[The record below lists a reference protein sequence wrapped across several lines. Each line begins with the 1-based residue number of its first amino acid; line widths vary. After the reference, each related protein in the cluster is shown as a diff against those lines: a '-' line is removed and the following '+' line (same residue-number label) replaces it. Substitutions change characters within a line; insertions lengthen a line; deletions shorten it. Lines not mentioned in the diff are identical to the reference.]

1 MSKTK
6 RFFYNGILLT
16 AVGLAVRTVNLFF
29 NAFVTRTVGAQGIG
43 LFTLIMTLYGFA
55 VTFATSG
62 ISLTVTRLVAAAKE
76 AEDEEKVGRVLRCS
90 VLYAMLFS
98 GAAFAALFF
107 FAPVFGARVLGD
119 GRAVR
124 SIRVLS
130 LSLMPTAL
138 CAVFTGYFVGVRHV
152 ARNAVVQ
159 TLTQVFKIVLTLSL
173 IGHVSEL
180 GVEGAC
186 LFLCTVS
193 TLTDGCACLCAAL
206 QFLADRARTRRVGGI
221 RTKSVQTLLSL
232 RGDMG
237 GVAGMA
243 LPLAVSA
250 YIRSALLTLEH
261 MLIPRRLEAGARTR
275 ADALSAYG
283 TLHGMSLPMVLYP
296 MATLTSFSGLLVPEF
311 SALAV
316 SQEKTRM
323 ERIAAR
329 AYHATLVYSVGVG
342 VLLFLFSDQI
352 GTRVYHSE
360 TAGTYIAMLSV
371 VVPVMYLDHV
381 TDSILKG
388 IGEHVYSMW
397 VNITDSCL
405 SVILVWFLIPALGI
419 AGYALVIVVMELYNF
434 LLSAHRLRRRIRLR
448 IQPMRSVVMPG
459 ICAWVAASVCRSV
472 FVMGQTAESTVWLL
486 LKMIF
491 SACLFLGCYFALEA
505 GGRKLMPRVFA
516 ES

>member
-1 MSKTK
+1 
-6 RFFYNGILLT
+6 
-16 AVGLAVRTVNLFF
+16 
-29 NAFVTRTVGAQGIG
+29 
-43 LFTLIMTLYGFA
+43 
-55 VTFATSG
+55 
-62 ISLTVTRLVAAAKE
+62 
-76 AEDEEKVGRVLRCS
+76 
-90 VLYAMLFS
+90 
-98 GAAFAALFF
+98 
-107 FAPVFGARVLGD
+107 
-119 GRAVR
+119 
-124 SIRVLS
+124 
-130 LSLMPTAL
+130 
-138 CAVFTGYFVGVRHV
+138 
-152 ARNAVVQ
+152 
-159 TLTQVFKIVLTLSL
+159 
-173 IGHVSEL
+173 
-180 GVEGAC
+180 
-186 LFLCTVS
+186 
-193 TLTDGCACLCAAL
+193 
-206 QFLADRARTRRVGGI
+206 
-221 RTKSVQTLLSL
+221 
-232 RGDMG
+232 
-237 GVAGMA
+237 
-243 LPLAVSA
+243 
-250 YIRSALLTLEH
+250 
-261 MLIPRRLEAGARTR
+261 
-275 ADALSAYG
+275 
-283 TLHGMSLPMVLYP
+283 
-296 MATLTSFSGLLVPEF
+296 
-311 SALAV
+311 
-316 SQEKTRM
+316 M